1 MSKIVSVKYS
11 RYCYGHISLSRLL
24 KSSHP
29 PYTYTVKR
37 ILSPTTSSVMKS
49 NLKGVI
55 MFTVITLLIATPVLV
70 VLYMVGSKPTQARI
84 EKIYDSSASKIL
96 DDLEARMKSE

>member
-1 MSKIVSVKYS
+1 MFCKLLCASINDN
-11 RYCYGHISLSRLL
+11 ISLSRLL

-37 ILSPTTSSVMKS
+37 ILSPTTSSVKKL
-49 NLKGVI
+49 NLKEFS

-70 VLYMVGSKPTQARI
+70 VLYMVGSKSTQARI

>member
-1 MSKIVSVKYS
+1 
-11 RYCYGHISLSRLL
+11 
-24 KSSHP
+24 
-29 PYTYTVKR
+29 
-37 ILSPTTSSVMKS
+37 
-49 NLKGVI
+49 

-70 VLYMVGSKPTQARI
+70 VLYMVGSKPTQQRI

>member
-1 MSKIVSVKYS
+1 MIALLFMTIYL
-11 RYCYGHISLSRLL
+11 SLVYL
-24 KSSHP
+24 KVPIP

-37 ILSPTTSSVMKS
+37 ILSPTTSSVKKL
-49 NLKGVI
+49 NLKEFS

-70 VLYMVGSKPTQARI
+70 VLYMVGSKSTQQRI

>member
-1 MSKIVSVKYS
+1 MFLENSYAIIMDN
-11 RYCYGHISLSRLL
+11 ISLSRLS

-29 PYTYTVKR
+29 LYTYTVKR
-37 ILSPTTSSVMKS
+37 ILSPTTSSVKKS
-49 NLKGVI
+49 NLKEHS

-70 VLYMVGSKPTQARI
+70 VLYMVGSKSTQQRI

>member
-1 MSKIVSVKYS
+1 MFWENDSSIIMDS
-11 RYCYGHISLSRLL
+11 ISLSRIL

-37 ILSPTTSSVMKS
+37 ILSPTTSSVKKL
-49 NLKGVI
+49 NLKGVT
-55 MFTVITLLIATPVLV
+55 MFTVITLLIATPVLI
-70 VLYMVGSKPTQARI
+70 VLYMVGSKSTQQRI

>member
-1 MSKIVSVKYS
+1 
-11 RYCYGHISLSRLL
+11 
-24 KSSHP
+24 
-29 PYTYTVKR
+29 
-37 ILSPTTSSVMKS
+37 
-49 NLKGVI
+49 

-70 VLYMVGSKPTQARI
+70 VLYIVGSKSTQARI

>member
-1 MSKIVSVKYS
+1 MREYLV
-11 RYCYGHISLSRLL
+11 HISLSRLL
-24 KSSHP
+24 KSSHTP
-29 PYTYTVKR
+29 LQLTVKR
-37 ILSPTTSSVMKS
+37 ILSPTTSSVKKS
-49 NLKGVI
+49 NLKEFS

-70 VLYMVGSKPTQARI
+70 VLYMVGSKSTQARI